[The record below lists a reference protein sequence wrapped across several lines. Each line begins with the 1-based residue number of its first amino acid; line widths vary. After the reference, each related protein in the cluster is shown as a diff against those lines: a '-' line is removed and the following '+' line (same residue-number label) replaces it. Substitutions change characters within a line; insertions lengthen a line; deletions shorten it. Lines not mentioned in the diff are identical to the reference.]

1 MCHDLDLFRNV
12 IGDCLHLIIVQLMQ
26 PVYLFVCSIDC
37 IDDFVQVKIYFLA
50 ISLNYICVYCIHNN
64 SLFYVSIQYTPY
76 SHDAL

>member
-50 ISLNYICVYCIHNN
+50 ISLNYVCVYCIH
-64 SLFYVSIQYTPY
+64 LYLTPF
-76 SHDAL
+76 L